1 MSIGPSIAKALAALQ
16 AELPTVAK
24 SKRANVGQYG
34 YTYADLSD
42 VSEAV
47 MPLLSK
53 HGLAFTAPPRRTEHG
68 YFLVGILMH
77 ESGEFIEG
85 DYPLTGNQPQQIG
98 SAITYGRR
106 YLLGCMTGVVTDDD
120 DDGHLAQEAATK
132 KRAKAE
138 TSEPRTQTMSR
149 PKPAEKTPGGASPA
163 QVRMI
168 GALMSQLG
176 LTDRNDAL
184 RYVADVIGREVGSR
198 NDLSGQEASQVID
211 ALQKEGTD
219 GIPA

>member
-1 MSIGPSIAKALAALQ
+1 VNIGTNIAKALAALQ

-53 HGLAFTAPPRRTEHG
+53 HGLAFTAPPSHREDG
-68 YFLVGILMH
+68 YYLVGILLH
-77 ESGEFIEG
+77 ESGEYIEG
-85 DYPLTGNQPQQIG
+85 DYPLSGHKPQEIG

-120 DDGHLAQEAATK
+120 ELAQQAKKPTKRTAAQK
-132 KRAKAE
+132 PPPAE
-138 TSEPRTQTMSR
+138 TGEVMTD
-149 PKPAEKTPGGASPA
+149 KTRA
-163 QVRMI
+163 QMF
-168 GALMSQLG
+168 ALLNERG
-176 LTDRNDAL
+176 ITDKERQIAGIT
-184 RYVADVIGREVGSR
+184 AAIGRTVTSR
-198 NDLSGQEASQVID
+198 SELTEAEAQTVIKS
-211 ALQKEGTD
+211 LRGT
-219 GIPA
+219 AT